1 MFENLKLQSED
12 KIMALMSLYKADERK
27 EKIDLGV
34 GVYKNNKGQTPIMD
48 AVQKASRILNNTQK
62 TKSYVGLSGNLR
74 FIDNISQLVLADVV
88 SKNQI
93 IGAQAPGGTGAFHQ
107 LLLLIRSMEK
117 DKRVWISSPSWPNH
131 AAILNH
137 LGIQFNNYNY
147 FDYDTCEVNFSR
159 MMSDLQ
165 KISSGDVLLLHGCCH
180 NPTGANLSLENW
192 TELTQFCEKKNIL
205 PLIDLAYQGFG
216 DGINDDVKGVQ
227 YMASNLPEVCIGI
240 SCSKNFGLYRERVG
254 AALMVVSDKKIHKL
268 VEENLKSFNR
278 VTFSFPPDYGA
289 SLVEIILGGNNFQNK
304 ELIHLWEKELNSMR
318 NGMLEL
324 RKLLSDSLRR
334 STNST
339 RFDFIERHRGMFSLM
354 GLSVDQVA
362 RLRTEFGIYMVGDS
376 RINIAG
382 LNKDQIDYFSSSIA
396 SVI

>member
-34 GVYKNNKGQTPIMD
+34 GVYKDNKGQTPIMD
-48 AVQKASRILNNTQK
+48 AVQKATRILNNTQK
-62 TKSYVGLSGNLR
+62 TKSYVGLSGNLG

-88 SKNQI
+88 PKSQI

-192 TELTQFCEKKNIL
+192 TELTKFCEKKNIL

-289 SLVEIILGGNNFQNK
+289 SLVEIILGGNNSQNK

-339 RFDFIERHRGMFSLM
+339 RFDFIQRHRGMFSLM

>member
-62 TKSYVGLSGNLR
+62 TKSYVGVSGNLG
-74 FIDNISQLVLADVV
+74 FIDNISQLVLADAVP
-88 SKNQI
+88 KNQI

-165 KISSGDVLLLHGCCH
+165 KISPGDVLLLHGCCH

-289 SLVEIILGGNNFQNK
+289 SLVEIILGGNNSQNK

>member
-62 TKSYVGLSGNLR
+62 TKSYVGLSGNLG

-88 SKNQI
+88 PKNQI

-165 KISSGDVLLLHGCCH
+165 KISPGDVLLLHGCCH

-254 AALMVVSDKKIHKL
+254 AALVVVSDKKLHKL

-289 SLVEIILGGNNFQNK
+289 SLVEIILGGNNSQNK

-324 RKLLSDSLRR
+324 RKLLSDTLRR

-382 LNKDQIDYFSSSIA
+382 LNRDQIDYFSSSIA

>member
-48 AVQKASRILNNTQK
+48 AVQKAASILNNTQK
-62 TKSYVGLSGNLR
+62 TKSYVGLSGNLG
-74 FIDNISQLVLADVV
+74 FIDNISQLVLADAVP
-88 SKNQI
+88 KNQI

-192 TELTQFCEKKNIL
+192 TELTKFCEKKNIL

-289 SLVEIILGGNNFQNK
+289 SLVEIILGGNNSQNK

-396 SVI
+396 AVI

>member
-48 AVQKASRILNNTQK
+48 AVQKAARILNNTQK
-62 TKSYVGLSGNLR
+62 TKSYVGLSGNLG
-74 FIDNISQLVLADVV
+74 FIDNIIQLVLADVV

-192 TELTQFCEKKNIL
+192 TELTKFCEKKNIL

-289 SLVEIILGGNNFQNK
+289 SLVEIILGGNNSQNK

>member
-62 TKSYVGLSGNLR
+62 TKSYVGLSGNLG
-74 FIDNISQLVLADVV
+74 FIDNITQLVLADVV
-88 SKNQI
+88 PKNQI

-192 TELTQFCEKKNIL
+192 TELTKFCEKKNIL

-289 SLVEIILGGNNFQNK
+289 SLVEIILGGNNSQNK

-396 SVI
+396 AVI

>member
-62 TKSYVGLSGNLR
+62 TKSYVGLSGNLG
-74 FIDNISQLVLADVV
+74 FINNISQLVLGDVV

-165 KISSGDVLLLHGCCH
+165 KISPGDVLLLHGCCH

-289 SLVEIILGGNNFQNK
+289 SLVEIILGGNNSQNK

>member
-48 AVQKASRILNNTQK
+48 AVQKAARILNNTQK
-62 TKSYVGLSGNLR
+62 TKSYVGLSGNLG
-74 FIDNISQLVLADVV
+74 FIDNITQLVLADVV
-88 SKNQI
+88 PKNQI

-192 TELTQFCEKKNIL
+192 TELTKFCEKKNIL

-289 SLVEIILGGNNFQNK
+289 SLVEIILGGNNSQNK

>member
-62 TKSYVGLSGNLR
+62 TKSYVGLSGNLG

-88 SKNQI
+88 PKNQI

-289 SLVEIILGGNNFQNK
+289 SLVEIILGGNNSQNK

-354 GLSVDQVA
+354 GLSADQVA

>member
-62 TKSYVGLSGNLR
+62 TKSYVGLSGNLG

-88 SKNQI
+88 PKNQI

-165 KISSGDVLLLHGCCH
+165 KISPGDVLLLHGCCH

-192 TELTQFCEKKNIL
+192 TELTKFCEKKNIL

-289 SLVEIILGGNNFQNK
+289 SLVEIILGGNNSQNK

-396 SVI
+396 AVI

>member
-1 MFENLKLQSED
+1 MFENLKLQPED

-34 GVYKNNKGQTPIMD
+34 GVYKNSKGQTPIMS
-48 AVQKASRILNNTQK
+48 AVQKAAITLNNTQK
-62 TKSYVGLSGNLR
+62 TKSYVGLSGNLG

-93 IGAQAPGGTGAFHQ
+93 LGAQAPGGTGAFHQ
-107 LLLLIRSMEK
+107 LLLLIRSMGK
-117 DKRVWISSPSWPNH
+117 DNRVWISSPSWPNH
-131 AAILNH
+131 AAILKH
-137 LGIQFNNYNY
+137 LGIQFNSYNY
-147 FDYDTCEVNFSR
+147 FDYETCEVNFPR

-165 KISSGDVLLLHGCCH
+165 KTNSGDVLLLHGCCH
-180 NPTGANLSLENW
+180 NPTGANLSLEHW
-192 TELTQFCEKKNIL
+192 TELTKFCEKKNIL

-216 DGINDDVKGVQ
+216 DGIHDDVKGVQ

-254 AALMVVSDKKIHKL
+254 AALMVVSDKKNHKL
-268 VEENLKSFNR
+268 VDENLKSFNR

-289 SLVEIILGGNNFQNK
+289 SLVEIILGGNNSQNK
-304 ELIHLWEKELNSMR
+304 ELINLWEKELNGMR

-324 RKLLSDSLRR
+324 RKLLSASLRI
-334 STNST
+334 STKSS

-382 LNKDQIDYFSSSIA
+382 LNKDQIEYFSSSIA

>member
-48 AVQKASRILNNTQK
+48 AVQKAARILNNTQK
-62 TKSYVGLSGNLR
+62 TKSYVGLSGNLG
-74 FIDNISQLVLADVV
+74 FIDNITQLVLADVV
-88 SKNQI
+88 PKNQI

-192 TELTQFCEKKNIL
+192 TELTKFCEKKNIL

-289 SLVEIILGGNNFQNK
+289 SLVEIILGGNNSQNK

-339 RFDFIERHRGMFSLM
+339 RFDFIQRHRGMFSLM

>member
-62 TKSYVGLSGNLR
+62 TKSYVGLSGNLG
-74 FIDNISQLVLADVV
+74 FIDNISQLVLADAVP
-88 SKNQI
+88 KNQI

-165 KISSGDVLLLHGCCH
+165 KISPGDVLLLHGCCH

-289 SLVEIILGGNNFQNK
+289 SLVEIILGGNNSQNK

-396 SVI
+396 AVI

>member
-48 AVQKASRILNNTQK
+48 AVQKAARILNNTQK
-62 TKSYVGLSGNLR
+62 TKSYVGLSGNLG
-74 FIDNISQLVLADVV
+74 FIDNITQLVLADVV
-88 SKNQI
+88 PKNQI

-192 TELTQFCEKKNIL
+192 TEITKFCEKKNIL

-289 SLVEIILGGNNFQNK
+289 SLVEIILGGNNSQNK

>member
-48 AVQKASRILNNTQK
+48 AVQKAARILNNTQK
-62 TKSYVGLSGNLR
+62 TKSYVGLSGNLG
-74 FIDNISQLVLADVV
+74 FIDSISQLVLADVV

-192 TELTQFCEKKNIL
+192 TELTKFCEKKNIL

-289 SLVEIILGGNNFQNK
+289 SLVEIILGGNNSQNK

-354 GLSVDQVA
+354 GLSVDQVT

>member
-62 TKSYVGLSGNLR
+62 TKSYVGLSGNLG
-74 FIDNISQLVLADVV
+74 FIDNISQLVLADAVP
-88 SKNQI
+88 KNQI

-192 TELTQFCEKKNIL
+192 TELTKFCEKKNIL

-289 SLVEIILGGNNFQNK
+289 SLVEIILGGNNSQNK

-396 SVI
+396 AVI

>member
-48 AVQKASRILNNTQK
+48 AVQKAARILNNTQK
-62 TKSYVGLSGNLR
+62 TKSYVGLSGNLG
-74 FIDNISQLVLADVV
+74 FIDSITQLVLADVV
-88 SKNQI
+88 PKNQI

-192 TELTQFCEKKNIL
+192 IELTKFCEKKNIL

-289 SLVEIILGGNNFQNK
+289 SLVEIILGGNNSQNK

-318 NGMLEL
+318 NGMLVL

-354 GLSVDQVA
+354 GLSVDQVT

-396 SVI
+396 SAI

>member
-74 FIDNISQLVLADVV
+74 FIDNISQLVLADAVP
-88 SKNQI
+88 KNQI

-165 KISSGDVLLLHGCCH
+165 KISPGDVLLLHGCCH

-289 SLVEIILGGNNFQNK
+289 SLVEIILGVNNSQNK

-354 GLSVDQVA
+354 GLSVDQVV

-396 SVI
+396 AVI

>member
-62 TKSYVGLSGNLR
+62 TKSYVGLSGNLG

-88 SKNQI
+88 PKNQI

-165 KISSGDVLLLHGCCH
+165 KISPGDVLLLHGCCH

-289 SLVEIILGGNNFQNK
+289 SLVEIILGGNNSQNK

-382 LNKDQIDYFSSSIA
+382 LNRDQIDYFSSSIA

>member
-62 TKSYVGLSGNLR
+62 TKSYVGLSGNLG

-88 SKNQI
+88 PKNQI

-289 SLVEIILGGNNFQNK
+289 SLVEIILGGNNSQNK

-354 GLSVDQVA
+354 GLTVDQVA

>member
-62 TKSYVGLSGNLR
+62 TKSYVGLSGNLG
-74 FIDNISQLVLADVV
+74 FIDNITQLVLADVV
-88 SKNQI
+88 PKNQI

-289 SLVEIILGGNNFQNK
+289 SLVEIILGGNNSQNK

-396 SVI
+396 AVI

>member
-48 AVQKASRILNNTQK
+48 AVQKAARILNNTQK
-62 TKSYVGLSGNLR
+62 TKSYVGLSGNLG

-88 SKNQI
+88 PKNQI

-165 KISSGDVLLLHGCCH
+165 KISPGDVLLLHGCCH

-192 TELTQFCEKKNIL
+192 TELTKFCEKKNIL

-289 SLVEIILGGNNFQNK
+289 SLVEIILGGNNSQNK

-354 GLSVDQVA
+354 GLTVDQVA

>member
-1 MFENLKLQSED
+1 
-12 KIMALMSLYKADERK
+12 
-27 EKIDLGV
+27 
-34 GVYKNNKGQTPIMD
+34 
-48 AVQKASRILNNTQK
+48 
-62 TKSYVGLSGNLR
+62 
-74 FIDNISQLVLADVV
+74 
-88 SKNQI
+88 
-93 IGAQAPGGTGAFHQ
+93 
-107 LLLLIRSMEK
+107 
-117 DKRVWISSPSWPNH
+117 
-131 AAILNH
+131 
-137 LGIQFNNYNY
+137 
-147 FDYDTCEVNFSR
+147 

-165 KISSGDVLLLHGCCH
+165 KISPGDVLLLHGCCH

-289 SLVEIILGGNNFQNK
+289 SLVEIILGGNNSQNK

-324 RKLLSDSLRR
+324 RKLLSDTLRR
-334 STNST
+334 STKST

-354 GLSVDQVA
+354 GLTVDQVA

>member
-74 FIDNISQLVLADVV
+74 FIDNISQLVLADAVP
-88 SKNQI
+88 KNQI

-165 KISSGDVLLLHGCCH
+165 KISPGDVLLLHGCCH

-382 LNKDQIDYFSSSIA
+382 LNRDQIDYFSSSIA
-396 SVI
+396 AVI

>member
-74 FIDNISQLVLADVV
+74 FIDNISQLVLADAVP
-88 SKNQI
+88 KNQI

-137 LGIQFNNYNY
+137 LDIQFNNYNY

-289 SLVEIILGGNNFQNK
+289 SLVEIILGGNNYQNK

>member
-48 AVQKASRILNNTQK
+48 AVQKAARILNNTQK
-62 TKSYVGLSGNLR
+62 TKSYVGLSGNLG

-88 SKNQI
+88 PKNQI

-107 LLLLIRSMEK
+107 LLLLLRSMEK

-165 KISSGDVLLLHGCCH
+165 KISPGDVLLLHGCCH

-289 SLVEIILGGNNFQNK
+289 SLVEIILGGNNSQNK
-304 ELIHLWEKELNSMR
+304 ELIDLWEKELNSMR

>member
-62 TKSYVGLSGNLR
+62 TKSYVGLSGNLG
-74 FIDNISQLVLADVV
+74 FIDNISQLVLADAVP
-88 SKNQI
+88 KNQI

-165 KISSGDVLLLHGCCH
+165 KISPGDVLLLHGCCH

-396 SVI
+396 AVI

>member
-62 TKSYVGLSGNLR
+62 TKSYVGLSGNLG
-74 FIDNISQLVLADVV
+74 FIENISQLVLADVV
-88 SKNQI
+88 PKNQI

-165 KISSGDVLLLHGCCH
+165 KISPGDVLLLHGCCH

-192 TELTQFCEKKNIL
+192 TELTKFCEKKNIL

-254 AALMVVSDKKIHKL
+254 AALMIVSDKKIHKL

-289 SLVEIILGGNNFQNK
+289 SLVEIILGGNNSQNK

>member
-62 TKSYVGLSGNLR
+62 TKSYVGLSGNLG
-74 FIDNISQLVLADVV
+74 FIDNISQLVLADAVP
-88 SKNQI
+88 KNQI

-165 KISSGDVLLLHGCCH
+165 KISPGDVLLLHGCCH

-289 SLVEIILGGNNFQNK
+289 SLVEIILGGNNSQNK

-382 LNKDQIDYFSSSIA
+382 LNRDQIDYFSSSIA

>member
-48 AVQKASRILNNTQK
+48 AVQKAARILNNTQK
-62 TKSYVGLSGNLR
+62 TKSYVGLSGNLG
-74 FIDNISQLVLADVV
+74 FIDNITQLVLADVV
-88 SKNQI
+88 PKNQI

-192 TELTQFCEKKNIL
+192 TELTKFCEKKNIL

-216 DGINDDVKGVQ
+216 DGINDDVKGIQ

-289 SLVEIILGGNNFQNK
+289 SLVEIILGGNNSQNK

-354 GLSVDQVA
+354 GLTVDQVA

>member
-48 AVQKASRILNNTQK
+48 AVQKAARILNNTQK
-62 TKSYVGLSGNLR
+62 TKSYVGLSGNLG
-74 FIDNISQLVLADVV
+74 FIDNITQLVLADVV
-88 SKNQI
+88 PKNQI

-289 SLVEIILGGNNFQNK
+289 SLVEIILGGNNSQNK

-354 GLSVDQVA
+354 GLTVDQVA

>member
-48 AVQKASRILNNTQK
+48 AVQKAARILNNTQK
-62 TKSYVGLSGNLR
+62 TKSYVGLSGNLG

-88 SKNQI
+88 PKNQI

-165 KISSGDVLLLHGCCH
+165 KISPGDVLLLHGCCH

-289 SLVEIILGGNNFQNK
+289 SLVEIILGGNNSQNK

-396 SVI
+396 AVI

>member
-62 TKSYVGLSGNLR
+62 TKSYVGLSGNLG
-74 FIDNISQLVLADVV
+74 FIDNICQLVLADVV
-88 SKNQI
+88 PKNQI

-165 KISSGDVLLLHGCCH
+165 KISPGDVLLLHGCCH

-289 SLVEIILGGNNFQNK
+289 SLVEIILGGNNSQNK

>member
-48 AVQKASRILNNTQK
+48 AVQKAARILNNTQK
-62 TKSYVGLSGNLR
+62 TKSYVGLSGNLG

-88 SKNQI
+88 PKNQI

-165 KISSGDVLLLHGCCH
+165 KISPGDVLLLHGCCH

-192 TELTQFCEKKNIL
+192 TELTKFCEKKNIL

-289 SLVEIILGGNNFQNK
+289 SLVEIILGGNNSQNK
-304 ELIHLWEKELNSMR
+304 ELINLWEKELNSMR

>member
-74 FIDNISQLVLADVV
+74 FIDNISQLVLADAVP
-88 SKNQI
+88 KNQI

-165 KISSGDVLLLHGCCH
+165 KISPGDVLLLHGCCH

-289 SLVEIILGGNNFQNK
+289 SLVEIILGGNNSQNK
-304 ELIHLWEKELNSMR
+304 ELIYLWEKELNSMR

-396 SVI
+396 AVI

>member
-62 TKSYVGLSGNLR
+62 TKSYVGLSGNLG
-74 FIDNISQLVLADVV
+74 FIDNISQLVLADAVP
-88 SKNQI
+88 KNQI

-137 LGIQFNNYNY
+137 LGIQYNNYNY

-192 TELTQFCEKKNIL
+192 IELTKFCEKKNIL

-289 SLVEIILGGNNFQNK
+289 SLVEIILGGNNSQNK

-354 GLSVDQVA
+354 GLSADQVA

>member
-62 TKSYVGLSGNLR
+62 TKSYVGLSGTLG
-74 FIDNISQLVLADVV
+74 FIDNISQLVLADAVP
-88 SKNQI
+88 KNQI

-382 LNKDQIDYFSSSIA
+382 LNRDQIDYFSSSIA
-396 SVI
+396 AVI

>member
-74 FIDNISQLVLADVV
+74 FIDNISQLVLADAVP
-88 SKNQI
+88 KNQI

-289 SLVEIILGGNNFQNK
+289 SLVEIILGGNNSQNK

-396 SVI
+396 AVI

>member
-48 AVQKASRILNNTQK
+48 AVQKAARILNNTQK
-62 TKSYVGLSGNLR
+62 TKSYVGLSGNLG

-88 SKNQI
+88 PKNQI

-165 KISSGDVLLLHGCCH
+165 KISPGDVLLLHGCCH

-289 SLVEIILGGNNFQNK
+289 SLVEIILGGNNSQNK

-362 RLRTEFGIYMVGDS
+362 RLRTEFRIYMVGDS

-396 SVI
+396 AVI

>member
-34 GVYKNNKGQTPIMD
+34 GVYKDNKGQTPIMD
-48 AVQKASRILNNTQK
+48 AVQKATRILNNTQK
-62 TKSYVGLSGNLR
+62 TKSYVGLSGNLG

-88 SKNQI
+88 PKNQI

-165 KISSGDVLLLHGCCH
+165 KISPGDVLLLHGCCH

-289 SLVEIILGGNNFQNK
+289 SLVEIILGGNNSQNK

-339 RFDFIERHRGMFSLM
+339 RFDFIQRHRGMFSLM